1 MTLRELIAAND
12 RERARTIIARVKS
25 EQSRRK

>member
-1 MTLRELIAAND
+1 MTLRELIAINA